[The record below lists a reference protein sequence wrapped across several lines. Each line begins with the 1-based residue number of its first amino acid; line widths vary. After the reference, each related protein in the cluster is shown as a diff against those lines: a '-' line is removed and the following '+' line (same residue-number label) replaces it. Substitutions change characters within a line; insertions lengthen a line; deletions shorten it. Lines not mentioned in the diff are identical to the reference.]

1 MEESLTFLVSLRTSQ
16 SVKSHFT
23 WFFCAVHV
31 PSIDSSVNLSILKH
45 LNNKNFSSR
54 LIEIFLFSN
63 CFTYIPGRYFRF
75 NLNWIRFVFLPN
87 KIELIG
93 SIEFDWFDWVR
104 LSNSRFRLIE
114 LTEKVQFDNVRLPNQ
129 SNNNPTDWVRL
140 SSIDFWF
147 GFVRLA
153 TPGCVHRLQLKS
165 VCTLQASSKFISTK
179 FFQFHELT

>member
-1 MEESLTFLVSLRTSQ
+1 MF
-16 SVKSHFT
+16 
-23 WFFCAVHV
+23 
-31 PSIDSSVNLSILKH
+31 PSIDLSVNLSILKH
-45 LNNKNFSSR
+45 FNNDDFSSFR
-54 LIEIFLFSN
+54 VNWNIFVFKLLHML
-63 CFTYIPGRYFRF
+63 GRSFRF

-129 SNNNPTDWVRL
+129 SNNSPTDWVQL

-153 TPGCVHRLQLKS
+153 TRDVFIGYSWKVSAHYK
-165 VCTLQASSKFISTK
+165 QALSLSRQSFCNFMS
-179 FFQFHELT
+179 